1 MNEEK
6 TVAATANA
14 AEASAA
20 NPTYPTLD
28 AVVAEAVKFVES
40 LGKAI
45 ATTVQDASEV
55 MVVNVDKDTREQLD
69 LLVDAGVVDSRREAA
84 SSLIKEGLKSREG
97 VFGKIHATKAQ
108 IAELRQQIRAAVSR
122 QN

>member
-6 TVAATANA
+6 TVTTE
-14 AEASAA
+14 AEVTA

-28 AVVAEAVKFVES
+28 AIVAEAVKFVES

-45 ATTVQDASEV
+45 ASTIQDASDV

-97 VFGKIHATKAQ
+97 VLGKIHDTKAQ
-108 IAELRQQIRAAVSR
+108 IAELRQQMRTAVSE
-122 QN
+122 QS